1 MKILVVGNEEVT
13 TAMLRRTL
21 SAMGQEVTVAGD
33 GLRAWKMLQEEHFRL
48 IISDESMPK
57 LDGLSLCRRVRRLNG
72 RPYTYVILCT
82 DGTSRADRI
91 EGLRAGADDL
101 VVKPIDAE
109 ELALRLEVAQRILTV
124 HARLEQANGRL
135 VELATT
141 DELTG
146 LVNRREFHRAFEMNM
161 AMALR
166 LDVPLSLMLL
176 DIDRFKEFNDTF
188 GHPAG
193 DAALRGFAET
203 VRASSRHY
211 EPVGRLGGEE
221 FGIVLYDTTGAAAR
235 TVAQRIREALARRE
249 WPHRPLTA
257 SYGAATIGPSIR
269 TVTQL
274 IERADLALYDSKR
287 RGRDCFTHC
296 DDRVETLLLGG

>member
-1 MKILVVGNEEVT
+1 MRILVVGTEEAT
-13 TAMLRRTL
+13 TAMLERAL
-21 SAMGQEVTVAGD
+21 SAMGQEVAVASD
-33 GLRAWKMLQEEHFRL
+33 GLHAWTMLQNEHIRL
-48 IISDESMPK
+48 VISEESMPK
-57 LDGLSLCRRVRRLNG
+57 LDGLSLCRGIRQLTD

-82 DGTSRADRI
+82 DRTSRADRI

-101 VVKPIDAE
+101 VVKPIDPE
-109 ELALRLEVAQRILTV
+109 ELGLQLEVAQRILAV

-135 VELATT
+135 TELATT

-146 LVNRREFHRAFEMNM
+146 LVNRREFQRAFEANV

-176 DIDRFKEFNDTF
+176 DVDHFKQFNDTF

-203 VRASSRHY
+203 VRASSRHH

-249 WPHRPLTA
+249 WSHHPLTA
-257 SYGAATIGPSIR
+257 SYGAATTGPGIQ
-269 TVTQL
+269 TVAEL
-274 IERADLALYDSKR
+274 IAQADLALYDSKR
-287 RGRDCFTHC
+287 RGRDCFTHF
-296 DDRVETLLLGG
+296 DDLVKLSLQS